1 VTLTALVVVVLA
13 VTAALVYNRVAW
25 RPRQAA
31 GRTSHDGLSIAG
43 IIGPLGTLSVLLLVF
58 VLVQTYASWSA
69 VGEAETAEATATL
82 LLFREADLV
91 KDARTRNRLRAAVVC
106 YATSVIRQER
116 PAMHDRR
123 VSSVPT
129 YWGAGIREA
138 GVRLTRTSAE
148 ENAGENLVARDGER
162 ASARQERLGEAR
174 PTVPGALFVLMVLAV
189 AVAVTLG
196 IFGVVTARS
205 VGRGVHT
212 VIVVATGV
220 VLAAT
225 LMLVRDLDQPY
236 AGALGRSPSQTE
248 FIRAQIAPEV
258 RGPLPC
264 DDGGMPTRAPG
275 FRALTSALR

>member
-1 VTLTALVVVVLA
+1 MTLIAFVVVVLA
-13 VTAALVYNRVAW
+13 VAAALVYNRVTW
-25 RPRQAA
+25 RPRQAS
-31 GRTSHDGLSIAG
+31 GRTSNDGLEIAG
-43 IIGPLGTLSVLLLVF
+43 IVGPLGTLSVLLLVF
-58 VLVQTYASWSA
+58 VLVQTYGSWSA
-69 VGEAETAEATATL
+69 AGQAETAEATAML

-91 KDARTRNRLRAAVVC
+91 NDPGTRNRLRAAVVC
-106 YATSVIRQER
+106 YATSVIRQDW

-129 YWGAGIREA
+129 YWGARIRET
-138 GVRLTRTSAE
+138 GVRLTRTRGE

-162 ASARQERLGEAR
+162 ASARQQRIGEAR
-174 PTVPGALFVLMVLAV
+174 PTVPRALFLLMVLAV
-189 AVAVTLG
+189 AVTLV

-205 VGRGVHT
+205 VARGVHL

-225 LMLVRDLDQPY
+225 LTLIRDLDQPY
-236 AGALGRSPSQTE
+236 SGALRRSPTQTE

-264 DDGGMPTRAPG
+264 DDRGMPTRAPS
-275 FRALTSALR
+275 FRASTSALR

>member
-1 VTLTALVVVVLA
+1 MTLTAIVVVVLA
-13 VTAALVYNRVAW
+13 VTAAFVYNRVAW

-31 GRTSHDGLSIAG
+31 GRTSDDGLTIAG
-43 IIGPLGTLSVLLLVF
+43 MIGPLATLSVLLLVF

-69 VGEAETAEATATL
+69 AGDAETAEATATL
-82 LLFREADLV
+82 LLSREADLV
-91 KDARTRNRLRAAVVC
+91 KEPRTRNHVRAAVVC
-106 YATSVIRQER
+106 YATSVIHQDW

-129 YWGAGIREA
+129 YWGARIREA
-138 GVRLTRTSAE
+138 AVRLTRTSAE
-148 ENAGENLVARDGER
+148 DNAGEHLVARDGER

-174 PTVPGALFVLMVLAV
+174 PTVPGALFLLMVF

-196 IFGVVTARS
+196 MFGAVTERS
-205 VGRGVHT
+205 VGRGVHL
-212 VIVVATGV
+212 VIVGAAGV

-236 AGALGRSPSQTE
+236 AGALRRNPTQTE

-258 RGPLPC
+258 HGALPC
-264 DDGGMPTRAPG
+264 DDGGMPTRAPN
-275 FRALTSALR
+275 FRASTSALR

>member
-1 VTLTALVVVVLA
+1 M
-13 VTAALVYNRVAW
+13 
-25 RPRQAA
+25 
-31 GRTSHDGLSIAG
+31 
-43 IIGPLGTLSVLLLVF
+43 LLLVF

-69 VGEAETAEATATL
+69 AGEAETAEATATL

-106 YATSVIRQER
+106 YATSVIRQEW
-116 PAMHDRR
+116 PAMQNRR

-129 YWGAGIREA
+129 YWGARIREA

-174 PTVPGALFVLMVLAV
+174 PTVPGALFLPGRRGRGHPRL
-189 AVAVTLG
+189 
-196 IFGVVTARS
+196 FGVVTARS
-205 VGRGVHT
+205 VGRGVHR

-225 LMLVRDLDQPY
+225 LTLVRDLDQPY
-236 AGALGRSPSQTE
+236 AGALRRSPSQTE

-275 FRALTSALR
+275 FRASTSALR

>member
-1 VTLTALVVVVLA
+1 VTLTAVVVVVLA

-25 RPRQAA
+25 RPRQAS
-31 GRTSHDGLSIAG
+31 GRTSHEGLSMAG
-43 IIGPLGTLSVLLLVF
+43 MVGPLGTLSVLLLVF

-69 VGEAETAEATATL
+69 AGEAETAEATATL

-91 KDARTRNRLRAAVVC
+91 KDARTRNDLRAAVVC
-106 YATSVIRQER
+106 YATSVIRQEW
-116 PAMHDRR
+116 PAMQNRR

-129 YWGAGIREA
+129 YWGARIREA

-148 ENAGENLVARDGER
+148 KNAGENLVARDGER

-174 PTVPGALFVLMVLAV
+174 PTVPRALFLLMLLAV
-189 AVAVTLG
+189 AVALG
-196 IFGVVTARS
+196 FIGVATEQS
-205 VGRGVHT
+205 VGRGVHA

-225 LMLVRDLDQPY
+225 LTLVRDLDQPY
-236 AGALGRSPSQTE
+236 AGALRRSPSQTE

-264 DDGGMPTRAPG
+264 DDGGMPTRAPD
-275 FRALTSALR
+275 FRASTSALR